1 MTSSPTAE
9 SFEGFLAELV
19 RTPDAPVCA
28 SQLPSGLQTASV
40 IADRFRMERLV
51 GSGGSAEVFLATD
64 VVLGRPVAVK
74 IARDGLDDRAQGR
87 WLREAEALARLE
99 HPNIVQVYRVG
110 SHRGRSFIVMEW
122 VEGET
127 LAAWLGARPRD
138 WREILGPFRDAGR
151 GLAAA
156 HAVGLVH
163 RDFKPQN
170 VLVGADGRVRVADFG
185 LAALA
190 AGHTLSEDERG
201 EAGPQWNDR
210 LTRGALGTLGYMP
223 PEQFDGAAA
232 DPRSDQFSFCASVF
246 EALVGRVPYEAT
258 TLEGA
263 RDRAMAGELQ
273 VPTEVDVPGWVMT
286 ALRRGLAPELHDRFV
301 DMDALL
307 SALDPERHRS
317 KAGWILVGAIAV
329 VAIVGLV
336 SLDSS
341 RSAPCLTSIDAAW
354 NPSRAEALANA
365 FDRTGG
371 AETAAGVVRTL
382 DDWAS
387 QWAGRRQAV
396 CAEPPGEERDARVA
410 CLERSRAAAMGVL
423 DVLLEADAAV
433 VSAAPTIVGQL
444 EAPSR
449 CDGSSS
455 ADAIPVGADRVAA
468 VEHARRSIARS
479 NADRVAGRLNEARAA
494 AHDALGQAQASG
506 FGPVIAEALLARG
519 RSEAAL
525 DLPGGGLADLE
536 AAYWAADGDRQDA
549 LAAEAARAV
558 LANVAA
564 GDPQAEDA
572 AERWSRLAEAAEQR
586 VGDSPS
592 WALLRARGSAASL
605 TQHYDD
611 ARAQYEAALQ
621 AMPDDAEHVVERASL
636 YNSLSVLEFDA
647 GRFERSQEHAD
658 RAASLA
664 EASLPSDH
672 LARATALERSALAQA
687 ELGHAADAL
696 EPMREAIAIKQR
708 LFGTENP
715 RAIVSLN
722 SLGSVL
728 RRAGDLE
735 AALDVHRQALAVS
748 LQRQPRDPFEEGSC
762 RSFIGT
768 ALVDLRRFEE
778 ARTELQAS
786 IRAYDDAGNQ
796 LNRGLTLI
804 SLATAQAN
812 LGELDEALA
821 SLDAALEI
829 LEVLTPE
836 SSQVAGALANRA
848 MIHTMQSRPQDALED
863 LARARPIADESEHAG
878 LIELIGT
885 IEAQVRASD
894 G

>member
-1 MTSSPTAE
+1 MTSSRTAE
-9 SFEGFLAELV
+9 SFEGFLAELA

-40 IADRFRMERLV
+40 ITDRFRMERLV

-64 VVLGRPVAVK
+64 VLLGRPVAVK

-110 SHRGRSFIVMEW
+110 SHCGRSFIVMEW

-138 WREILGPFRDAGR
+138 WPAILALFRDAGR

-232 DPRSDQFSFCASVF
+232 DPRSDQFSFCAALF

-263 RDRAMAGELQ
+263 RDRAMTGALEVATEL
-273 VPTEVDVPGWVMT
+273 DVPGWVMA
-286 ALRRGLAPELHDRFV
+286 ALRRGLRPELHDRFA

-307 SALDPERHRS
+307 SALDPDRHRPRTR
-317 KAGWILVGAIAV
+317 WIVGGGIAV
-329 VAIVGLV
+329 AAVVGVVGLGSV
-336 SLDSS
+336 

-354 NPSRAEALANA
+354 SPSRAEAVASA
-365 FDRTGG
+365 FERTGARDA
-371 AETAAGVVRTL
+371 AETSAAVVRTL
-382 DDWAS
+382 DAWAS
-387 QWAGRRQAV
+387 QWGERRQAV
-396 CAEPPGEERDARVA
+396 CGELPGEERDARVA

-433 VSAAPTIVGQL
+433 VSAARTIVGQL
-444 EAPSR
+444 EAPSV
-449 CDGSSS
+449 CDRSSS
-455 ADAIPVGADRVAA
+455 ADAIPIGSDRVAE
-468 VEHARRSIARS
+468 VDEARRSIARS
-479 NADRVAGRLNEARAA
+479 NADRLAGRLEDARAA
-494 AHDALGQAQASG
+494 ADEALARAQASG

-564 GDPQAEDA
+564 GDPQAHDA
-572 AERWSRLAEAAEQR
+572 VERWSRLAEAAEQR
-586 VGDSPS
+586 VGASPS

-605 TQHYDD
+605 TQRYDD
-611 ARAQYEAALQ
+611 ARALYEAALE
-621 AMPDDAEHVVERASL
+621 AMPDDVVLERASVL
-636 YNSLSVLEFDA
+636 NSLSVLEFDA
-647 GRFERSQEHAD
+647 GRFERSHEHAD

-664 EASLPSDH
+664 EANLPADH

-687 ELGHAADAL
+687 ELGHAADAI
-696 EPMREAIAIKQR
+696 EPMREAIGVKQR
-708 LFGTENP
+708 LFGTDNP

-735 AALDVHRQALAVS
+735 AALEVHRQALEVS
-748 LQRQPRDPFEEGSC
+748 LQRVPRDPFEEGSC
-762 RSFIGT
+762 RSFIGK

-786 IRAYDDAGNQ
+786 LQAYEDAEDPLNQ
-796 LNRGLTLI
+796 GLTLI
-804 SLATAQAN
+804 SLASAQAN
-812 LGELDEALA
+812 LGDLDQALE

-829 LEVLTPE
+829 LEALTPQ

-848 MIHTMQSRPQDALED
+848 MIQTMQSRPEDALKD
-863 LARARPIADESEHAG
+863 LARARPIAETIEHAG
-878 LIELIGT
+878 LIEFIAT
-885 IEAQVRASD
+885 VEAQVAP
-894 G
+894 